1 MLYVEIAVC
10 FLLGAAIAA
19 VFGFVFNLRTKGMFR
34 LLVNSLAGSLLLLVL
49 SLSGLV
55 VLPLNPFNALLTGVL
70 GLPALA
76 LIAAV
81 TFFLCFLRLYKHRAK
96 PIFMPLSLTRGSG
109 FAAPDYLTADGVYNI
124 LLTEG
129 VYAFALFTKG
139 TFIWA
144 KQGT

>member
-1 MLYVEIAVC
+1 MG
-10 FLLGAAIAA
+10 GALAA
-19 VFGFVFNLRTKGMFR
+19 LAGFVFNLRTKGMFR

-81 TFFLCFLRLYKHRAK
+81 TFFL
-96 PIFMPLSLTRGSG
+96 
-109 FAAPDYLTADGVYNI
+109 
-124 LLTEG
+124 
-129 VYAFALFTKG
+129 
-139 TFIWA
+139 
-144 KQGT
+144 

>member
-10 FLLGAAIAA
+10 FLLGAAIAT

-34 LLVNSLAGSLLLLVL
+34 LLVNSLAGGLLLLVL

-76 LIAAV
+76 VIAAV
-81 TFFLCFLRLYKHRAK
+81 TFFL
-96 PIFMPLSLTRGSG
+96 
-109 FAAPDYLTADGVYNI
+109 
-124 LLTEG
+124 
-129 VYAFALFTKG
+129 
-139 TFIWA
+139 
-144 KQGT
+144 